1 MTELQLGKYEF
12 YPNEEL
18 EEWEKIIIQD
28 YDDEPHKNE
37 FENEIENKF
46 FDAARKYL
54 AEKEAKKKNKRK
66 RKK

>member
-18 EEWEKIIIQD
+18 EEWEKIILQD
-28 YDDEPHKNE
+28 HDDEPRKNE

-46 FDAARKYL
+46 LDAARKYL
-54 AEKEAKKKNKRK
+54 AEKEAKKKNTRK